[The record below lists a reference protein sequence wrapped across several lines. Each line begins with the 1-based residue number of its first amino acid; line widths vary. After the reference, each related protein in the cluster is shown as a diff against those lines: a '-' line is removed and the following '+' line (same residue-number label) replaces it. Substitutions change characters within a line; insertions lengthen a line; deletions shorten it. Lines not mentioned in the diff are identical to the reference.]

1 MLNYVIDLNPSPENA
16 EQDWDGGDQRE
27 QCGDAGGQG
36 PHLEDFEL
44 LSHFGPD
51 WVLQQPRII
60 ISGFPLSG
68 PDLIHRPP
76 YAVLPRSLNP
86 KCICILSSINQGFED
101 RVLFRLL
108 SFQIHVS
115 VTHFEVGGIKIASI
129 G

>member
-1 MLNYVIDLNPSPENA
+1 MGVHQAENA

-76 YAVLPRSLNP
+76 YAVLPRSL
-86 KCICILSSINQGFED
+86 KSQMYLYF
-101 RVLFRLL
+101 VLNKSRFKKKKKKKKKK
-108 SFQIHVS
+108 S
-115 VTHFEVGGIKIASI
+115 
-129 G
+129 